1 MPRSPKPDPWGRP
14 PWKISLTPSRR
25 KLPAHVDFAVIG
37 GGFTGLAAAA
47 WLRLLAP
54 EKSVAV
60 FEAARIG
67 AGASGRTGGMV
78 LAETAAGNQPGLGD
92 VLAGFQSILKKLKVH
107 CDFKLNGAWE
117 IARRPTS
124 GKATHHRRSPIEWND
139 SGTLRVVNEVP
150 GGTLDP
156 GKLVSGLARAAQRHG
171 AHIFEIHRVQHIH
184 WSATPELHISS
195 ARGTA
200 QKITAAKI
208 LFATNAL
215 SLPAAGLTGMHPR
228 LTLAVLTRPVSERT
242 LAAIGLAER
251 KPFYTV
257 DFPYL
262 WGRVRHDRSIVWG
275 AGLVQS
281 SDADDLEKVDIAA
294 EESAAAFD
302 RLEDRIR
309 HLHPTLKKIKFASR
323 WGGPILFRDSWKPVF
338 DWHPQSVASATTRR
352 GAGSNNGDAP
362 RNAIILGA
370 YAGHGV
376 ALSSHLG
383 TWAAEVLLDR
393 RQLPNWSA
401 LQP

>member
-1 MPRSPKPDPWGRP
+1 MSRSPKPDPWGRP
-14 PWKISLTPSRR
+14 PWKISFTPSRY
-25 KLPAHVDFAVIG
+25 KLPAHADFAVIG

-60 FEAARIG
+60 FESARIG

-92 VLAGFQSILKKLKVH
+92 VLAGFQSILEKLKVR
-107 CDFKLNGAWE
+107 CDLQLHGAWE
-117 IARRPTS
+117 IARHAAS
-124 GKATHHRRSPIEWND
+124 AKAQPQSLIAWND
-139 SGTLRVVNEVP
+139 SGTLKVVNEVP

-171 AHIFEIHRVQHIH
+171 AQIYENHRVQHIL
-184 WSATPELHISS
+184 WSATPELHLTTT
-195 ARGTA
+195 RGAA
-200 QKITAAKI
+200 QKLTATKI
-208 LFATNAL
+208 LFAANAL
-215 SLPAAGLTGMHPR
+215 SLPQAGLTGMHPR
-228 LTLAVLTRPVSERT
+228 LTLAVLSRPVSEKV
-242 LAAIGLAER
+242 LAAIGLAPG

-262 WGRVRHDRSIVWG
+262 WGRVRQDCSIIWG

-281 SDADDLEKVDIAA
+281 PDADDLEKVDIAA

-309 HLHPTLKKIKFASR
+309 HLHPKLAKIKFASR

-338 DWHPQSVASATTRR
+338 DWHPESIATAAIRK
-352 GAGSNNGDAP
+352 GEGLKNGNAP
-362 RNAIILGA
+362 RNAIVLGA

-376 ALSSHLG
+376 ALSSYLG
-383 TWAAEVLLDR
+383 TWAAEVLLER
-393 RQLPNWSA
+393 RHLPQWSA
-401 LQP
+401 LKP